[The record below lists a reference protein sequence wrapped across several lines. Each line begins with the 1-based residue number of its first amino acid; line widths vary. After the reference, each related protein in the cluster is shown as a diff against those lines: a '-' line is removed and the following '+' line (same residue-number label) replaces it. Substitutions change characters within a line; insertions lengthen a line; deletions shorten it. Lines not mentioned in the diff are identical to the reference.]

1 MNKEAEMYNPQI
13 VYSEKEEVTVVPGV
27 ILNKLIPFMEE
38 NKIEYR
44 TVPQSEFE
52 DGWPGGCVYR
62 GRPRIN
68 GVAAVV
74 AKVDTECL
82 HKIAEDLLH
91 VSANYPCFGGRKVM

>member
-1 MNKEAEMYNPQI
+1 MYDPEI
-13 VYSEKEEVTVVPGV
+13 KYSEKEEVTVVPSV
-27 ILNKLIPFMEE
+27 MLNKIIPFLEE
-38 NKIEYR
+38 KKIEYKI
-44 TVPQSEFE
+44 VQQSDFE

-91 VSANYPCFGGRKVM
+91 VSVNDPCFGGRSVG